1 MAFKA
6 TFTPD
11 LKKLTASL
19 GVQEGK
25 IIFFLVFYKEGVSE
39 QRDYVGYPKSQGRK
53 VADPGIKPLMT
64 HAVTERGCQA
74 DKWSNAHFHL
84 PTCLKHA

>member
-6 TFTPD
+6 TFTPH

-25 IIFFLVFYKEGVSE
+25 IIFFLVFYKEGVRSN
-39 QRDYVGYPKSQGRK
+39 VKGI
-53 VADPGIKPLMT
+53 VDP
-64 HAVTERGCQA
+64 E
-74 DKWSNAHFHL
+74 N
-84 PTCLKHA
+84 